1 MGLQF
6 QKDKNSSPSRQDNMA
21 VNTGQDSSKSSLPKL
36 QAGVR
41 LAFLFKTGSLTESG
55 VANSATLAVQR

>member
-21 VNTGQDSSKSSLPKL
+21 VNTGQDSQQEFTSQTSSWGK
-36 QAGVR
+36 VSI
-41 LAFLFKTGSLTESG
+41 F
-55 VANSATLAVQR
+55 V